1 LVLLLLAFLLNKRT
15 SEEEIELIGRIVRK
29 EEKALADLYDLYSKI
44 LFSIILRI
52 VKSRE
57 DAEEILHGVFMQ
69 VWEKAGS
76 FDIKKGNLY
85 SWLITMARNRSID
98 RIRSKN
104 FKAQYNKSG
113 LNKAEEMGLEQKY
126 NLRSDFDLH
135 HMIDELDIRAIILNA
150 LNALP
155 PEQKKVIELA
165 YYDGLTQM
173 EMSETLNIPLGTIK
187 TRTRQALIKLEDL
200 LSKGLKN

>member
-1 LVLLLLAFLLNKRT
+1 LVLLLLALLLNKKT
-15 SEEEIELIGRIVRK
+15 SEAEIDLIGRIVRK
-29 EEKALADLYDLYSKI
+29 EEKALADLYDLYSKL

-69 VWEKAGS
+69 IWEKAGS
-76 FDIKKGNLY
+76 FDLKKGNLY

-98 RIRSKN
+98 RIRSKS
-104 FKAQYNKSG
+104 FKVQYNTGG
-113 LNKAEEMGLEQKY
+113 LNKAEVMELEQKY
-126 NLRSDFDLH
+126 GLRSDFDLH
-135 HMIDELDIRAIILNA
+135 HMIDEQDIRTIILNA

-173 EMSETLNIPLGTIK
+173 EMSETLNVPLGTIK